1 MSGNL
6 GEIQENIGLDIPKK
20 GRSCP
25 KNLHGHY
32 SGKPTSVEA
41 TKPSPERFFE
51 RFCER
56 AKHKKKRS
64 EIADPFLSVGSCT
77 YFLKKIVQ
85 QKFNDVHLFS
95 TTFSLPP
102 LCGTK

>member
-6 GEIQENIGLDIPKK
+6 GEIQENIGLDIQKK

-51 RFCER
+51 RFCEW
-56 AKHKKKRS
+56 A
-64 EIADPFLSVGSCT
+64 
-77 YFLKKIVQ
+77 KKIKKIL
-85 QKFNDVHLFS
+85 QKPLTPIHS
-95 TTFSLPP
+95 SLSGRVV
-102 LCGTK
+102 LRGGGGGCMGNSCCEGGGS